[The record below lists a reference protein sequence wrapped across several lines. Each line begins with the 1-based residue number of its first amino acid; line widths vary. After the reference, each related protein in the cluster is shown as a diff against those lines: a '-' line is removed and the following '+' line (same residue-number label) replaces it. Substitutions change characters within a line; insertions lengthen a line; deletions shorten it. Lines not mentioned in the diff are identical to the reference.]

1 MRYDAT
7 KLVQQCRTKFWLFF
21 LFDQSSSF
29 MPSLS
34 ALFLWPLPP
43 PSVSLQ
49 INGTCNVVVVFIQRT
64 RLLTCSSSW
73 EHFFAFLSSAKKYI
87 EPNKIDT
94 THART
99 QQKKRSSHSI
109 CADYASNR
117 MRVRLVIRYVLLTRP
132 FASARIFVYVWKEVA
147 RAGVQNLSST
157 LWLYAHSLDGS
168 YISLC

>member
-1 MRYDAT
+1 MQPVSAT
-7 KLVQQCRTKFWLFF
+7 VSYKVLAFFSLRSIEFIHAQFECPFPLALAASLCLFANKRNVQRCSCFHTKNTIADLFF
-21 LFDQSSSF
+21 
-29 MPSLS
+29 
-34 ALFLWPLPP
+34 
-43 PSVSLQ
+43 
-49 INGTCNVVVVFIQRT
+49 VVRA
-64 RLLTCSSSW
+64 
-73 EHFFAFLSSAKKYI
+73 FFAFLSSAKKYI

-157 LWLYAHSLDGS
+157 L
-168 YISLC
+168 